1 MALFQRVVSRSL
13 QLSWLR
19 AWPSRW
25 WPGRKERHGA
35 VRVLLVCDECLAR
48 ATSGAT
54 RDFVT
59 GGTGSRSSSRIR
71 GHLAWRA
78 TRSTPFAAPL
88 GRVRD
93 VASVGPPGCRA
104 GMDM

>member
-48 ATSGAT
+48 AQNLRRNPRFRDWWDRFALQQPNPGSSGMAGDTSNPL
-54 RDFVT
+54 RC
-59 GGTGSRSSSRIR
+59 
-71 GHLAWRA
+71 
-78 TRSTPFAAPL
+78 AARTSP
-88 GRVRD
+88 
-93 VASVGPPGCRA
+93 
-104 GMDM
+104 